1 MLHINQHA
9 HTRHHANFGTSNHRY
24 SLAAG
29 IRYTLAPIISN
40 NRNLMN
46 KLKAYWIFH
55 KSTVIL
61 NLVSS
66 AALSLI
72 TLPVFLV
79 VFPILI
85 MTSGTLIS
93 LFYKEIT
100 HKNEYYFYYNL
111 GISKPTLLV
120 MNEFFNILTGLI
132 LLGIFSYVKHT

>member
-1 MLHINQHA
+1 
-9 HTRHHANFGTSNHRY
+9 
-24 SLAAG
+24 
-29 IRYTLAPIISN
+29 
-40 NRNLMN
+40 MN